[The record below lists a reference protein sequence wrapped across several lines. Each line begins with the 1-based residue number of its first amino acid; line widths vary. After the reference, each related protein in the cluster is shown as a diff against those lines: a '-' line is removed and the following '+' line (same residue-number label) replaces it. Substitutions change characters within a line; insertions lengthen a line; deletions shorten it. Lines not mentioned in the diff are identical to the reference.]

1 MAAGDAVSSRST
13 AVDAQD
19 PPPSSTQPSLAAAGG
34 DGAAPAPALP
44 HDAVGANVERILL
57 NSNMQLRWSFRIAV
71 VMSAILFAFGVA
83 FLAVAVF
90 QALDG
95 DLEAAA
101 VIAGIGLAAFVLLY
115 FTNPR
120 RNVAKNLAGS
130 EQVHIV
136 ATSYL
141 AGLAFAEKH
150 DSDALTLLNQLT
162 AQSVALLED
171 RAEGLSEQRLAA
183 LRAATMARQ
192 RPPDQVQEP
201 V

>member
-19 PPPSSTQPSLAAAGG
+19 PPPSSTQPSAAAAGG
-34 DGAAPAPALP
+34 DGAAPAPPLP

-71 VMSAILFAFGVA
+71 VMSAILFVFGVA

-95 DLEAAA
+95 ELETAA

-115 FTNPR
+115 FTNPG

-162 AQSVALLED
+162 AQSIALLED
-171 RAEGLSEQRLAA
+171 RADGLSEQRLAA
-183 LRAATMARQ
+183 LRSATMARQ
-192 RPPDQVQEP
+192 RPPDQV
-201 V
+201 